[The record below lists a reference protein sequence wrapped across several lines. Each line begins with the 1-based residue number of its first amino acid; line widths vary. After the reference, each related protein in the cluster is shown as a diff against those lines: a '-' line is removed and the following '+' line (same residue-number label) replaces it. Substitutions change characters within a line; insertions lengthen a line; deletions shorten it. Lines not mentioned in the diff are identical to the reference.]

1 MKKLWLRSG
10 KIFCFLGLF
19 FIAAAAVRL
28 NAEAQET
35 VEISTAQELLSIK
48 EDPAGNYILTAD
60 IDMQGVT
67 WQPFAFSGT
76 LNGQGHAILN
86 LTVEDTGEERRT
98 AYDGNMKMYD
108 ACFSGMFSVLE
119 NARVENLALLGER
132 VEICSD
138 TECFVGA
145 VAGYSDNS
153 VITGCQ
159 IEAEVSLWTKG
170 SIFGVGGVVGFGN
183 GAVTESDVKVTLI
196 CVDLDW
202 EHRDEQ
208 FMGGVFADGYMDT
221 DQVNIEIAGYASEHG
236 YAHNGGIAG
245 MYMFYPEGLEYYGY
259 MTKNTVKGFIRFFE
273 DNTDRRAYCA
283 PYAGEIVSWNFN
295 KAENGDDFLRD
306 EVFEYDRVL
315 LPEQCESPDYT
326 LEIMEAEPGLF
337 GYTVYTCQNCGYSYR
352 RDYRIYQEEPS
363 SVAETAK
370 TQAAETETEETKTAE
385 PGTEENE
392 TGETQ
397 EGMGAEREG
406 ADADGQEPEREPE
419 EEKSRFPVIP
429 AAVTA
434 AAALGLAAGF
444 LAAKRKK

>member
-1 MKKLWLRSG
+1 MKKRRLSFG

-28 NAEAQET
+28 NAEAEET
-35 VEISTAQELLSIK
+35 TEISTAQELLSIK
-48 EDPAGNYILTAD
+48 DNPAGNYILTAD

-67 WQPFAFSGT
+67 WQPFAFFGT
-76 LNGQGHAILN
+76 LDGQGHAILN
-86 LTVEDTGEERRT
+86 LTVEDAGEERRT
-98 AYDGNMKMYD
+98 AYDGNMKTYD

-119 NARVENLALLGER
+119 NARVENLVLLGER
-132 VEICSD
+132 VEIYSD
-138 TECFVGA
+138 EECFVGA

-153 VITGCQ
+153 VITGCR
-159 IEAEVSLWTKG
+159 IEAEVSLRTRG

-196 CVDLDW
+196 CVDLDA

-208 FMGGVFADGYMDT
+208 FMGGVFADGYVDT
-221 DQVNIEIAGYASEHG
+221 DQVSVEIAGYVSEHG

-245 MYMFYPEGLEYYGY
+245 MYMFYPEGLDYYGY

-295 KAENGDDFLRD
+295 KAENSDDFLRD

-326 LEIMEAEPGLF
+326 LEIMEAEPESF
-337 GYTVYTCQNCGYSYR
+337 GYTVYTCQGCGYSYH

-363 SVAETAK
+363 SVMET
-370 TQAAETETEETKTAE
+370 TETEAAETEAAETEAEETKAGEAGTKE
-385 PGTEENE
+385 SETEDIQTEENTEGTEE
-392 TGETQ
+392 
-397 EGMGAEREG
+397 
-406 ADADGQEPEREPE
+406 E
-419 EEKSRFPVIP
+419 ESRFPVIF
-429 AAVTA
+429 AAVA
-434 AAALGLAAGF
+434 VAAALGLAVCF
-444 LAAKRKK
+444 LAAKKRK